1 MTKLYLEVGT
11 DLTKK
16 EELSINGLTNEV
28 DIITGVIENIED
40 GNIDSAIDD
49 LYQLKS
55 YKEASWD
62 KNNQNHEDNLKV
74 LITLTNRLRKKSL
87 KSFQKMKD

>member
-49 LYQLKS
+49 LNQLRS
-55 YKEASWD
+55 YKEAS
-62 KNNQNHEDNLKV
+62 
-74 LITLTNRLRKKSL
+74 
-87 KSFQKMKD
+87 

>member
-1 MTKLYLEVGT
+1 MTKLYLDIGT
-11 DLTKK
+11 DMTKK

-49 LYQLKS
+49 LNQLKS

-74 LITLTNRLRKKSL
+74 LIILTNRLRKKSL

>member
-1 MTKLYLEVGT
+1 MMTKLYLDIGT

-55 YKEASWD
+55 YKEAS
-62 KNNQNHEDNLKV
+62 
-74 LITLTNRLRKKSL
+74 
-87 KSFQKMKD
+87 

>member
-55 YKEASWD
+55 YKEAS
-62 KNNQNHEDNLKV
+62 
-74 LITLTNRLRKKSL
+74 
-87 KSFQKMKD
+87 

>member
-1 MTKLYLEVGT
+1 MTKLYLDIGT
-11 DLTKK
+11 DMTKK

-49 LYQLKS
+49 LNQLRS
-55 YKEASWD
+55 YKEAS
-62 KNNQNHEDNLKV
+62 
-74 LITLTNRLRKKSL
+74 
-87 KSFQKMKD
+87 

>member
-1 MTKLYLEVGT
+1 MTKLYLDIGT
-11 DLTKK
+11 DMTKK

-49 LYQLKS
+49 LYQLRS

-62 KNNQNHEDNLKV
+62 KNNQNPESSLK
-74 LITLTNRLRKKSL
+74 LSIILTNHLRKKNL
-87 KSFQKMKD
+87 KSFQKMKV

>member
-1 MTKLYLEVGT
+1 MMTKLYLDIGT

-16 EELSINGLTNEV
+16 EELYINGLTNEV

-49 LYQLKS
+49 LNQLKS
-55 YKEASWD
+55 YKEAS
-62 KNNQNHEDNLKV
+62 
-74 LITLTNRLRKKSL
+74 
-87 KSFQKMKD
+87 

>member
-49 LYQLKS
+49 LYQLRS
-55 YKEASWD
+55 YKEAS
-62 KNNQNHEDNLKV
+62 
-74 LITLTNRLRKKSL
+74 
-87 KSFQKMKD
+87 

>member
-1 MTKLYLEVGT
+1 MTKLYLDIGT
-11 DLTKK
+11 DMTKK

-55 YKEASWD
+55 YKEAS
-62 KNNQNHEDNLKV
+62 
-74 LITLTNRLRKKSL
+74 
-87 KSFQKMKD
+87 

>member
-49 LYQLKS
+49 LNQLKC

-62 KNNQNHEDNLKV
+62 KNNLNHEDNLKV
-74 LITLTNRLRKKSL
+74 LII
-87 KSFQKMKD
+87 

>member
-40 GNIDSAIDD
+40 GNIDTAIDD
-49 LYQLKS
+49 LNQLKS
-55 YKEASWD
+55 YKEAS
-62 KNNQNHEDNLKV
+62 
-74 LITLTNRLRKKSL
+74 
-87 KSFQKMKD
+87 

>member
-1 MTKLYLEVGT
+1 MMTKLYLEVGT

-49 LYQLKS
+49 LNQLRS
-55 YKEASWD
+55 YKEAS
-62 KNNQNHEDNLKV
+62 
-74 LITLTNRLRKKSL
+74 
-87 KSFQKMKD
+87 

>member
-1 MTKLYLEVGT
+1 MTKLYLDIGT
-11 DLTKK
+11 DMTKK

-49 LYQLKS
+49 LYQLRS

-62 KNNQNHEDNLKV
+62 KNN
-74 LITLTNRLRKKSL
+74 
-87 KSFQKMKD
+87 

>member
-40 GNIDSAIDD
+40 GNIDTAIDN
-49 LYQLKS
+49 LNQLKS
-55 YKEASWD
+55 YKEAS
-62 KNNQNHEDNLKV
+62 
-74 LITLTNRLRKKSL
+74 
-87 KSFQKMKD
+87 

>member
-1 MTKLYLEVGT
+1 MMTKLYLDIGT
-11 DLTKK
+11 DMTKK

-49 LYQLKS
+49 LNQLRS
-55 YKEASWD
+55 YKEAS
-62 KNNQNHEDNLKV
+62 
-74 LITLTNRLRKKSL
+74 
-87 KSFQKMKD
+87 

>member
-1 MTKLYLEVGT
+1 MTKLYLDIGT

-16 EELSINGLTNEV
+16 EKLYINGLTNEV

-49 LYQLKS
+49 LNQLRS
-55 YKEASWD
+55 YKEAS
-62 KNNQNHEDNLKV
+62 
-74 LITLTNRLRKKSL
+74 
-87 KSFQKMKD
+87 

>member
-1 MTKLYLEVGT
+1 MTKLYLDIGT

-55 YKEASWD
+55 YKEAS
-62 KNNQNHEDNLKV
+62 
-74 LITLTNRLRKKSL
+74 
-87 KSFQKMKD
+87 

>member
-1 MTKLYLEVGT
+1 MMTKLYLDIGT
-11 DLTKK
+11 DMTKK

-49 LYQLKS
+49 LYQLRS
-55 YKEASWD
+55 YKEAS
-62 KNNQNHEDNLKV
+62 
-74 LITLTNRLRKKSL
+74 
-87 KSFQKMKD
+87 

>member
-1 MTKLYLEVGT
+1 MKEDTKKSTNVIKGPWTLTETMKKRAANAST
-11 DLTKK
+11 DWAKK

-55 YKEASWD
+55 YKEAS
-62 KNNQNHEDNLKV
+62 
-74 LITLTNRLRKKSL
+74 
-87 KSFQKMKD
+87 

>member
-16 EELSINGLTNEV
+16 KELYINGLTNEV

-49 LYQLKS
+49 LNQLKS
-55 YKEASWD
+55 YKEAS
-62 KNNQNHEDNLKV
+62 
-74 LITLTNRLRKKSL
+74 
-87 KSFQKMKD
+87 

>member
-74 LITLTNRLRKKSL
+74 LIILTNRLRKKSL

>member
-1 MTKLYLEVGT
+1 MTKLYLDIGT
-11 DLTKK
+11 DMTKK

-49 LYQLKS
+49 LNQLKS
-55 YKEASWD
+55 YKEAS
-62 KNNQNHEDNLKV
+62 
-74 LITLTNRLRKKSL
+74 
-87 KSFQKMKD
+87 

>member
-49 LYQLKS
+49 LNQLKS
-55 YKEASWD
+55 YKEAS
-62 KNNQNHEDNLKV
+62 
-74 LITLTNRLRKKSL
+74 
-87 KSFQKMKD
+87 

>member
-1 MTKLYLEVGT
+1 MTKLYIEVGT

-16 EELSINGLTNEV
+16 EELTINGLTNEV

-49 LYQLKS
+49 LYQLRS

-62 KNNQNHEDNLKV
+62 KNNQNPEGSLK
-74 LITLTNRLRKKSL
+74 LSIILTNHLRKKNL
-87 KSFQKMKD
+87 KSFQKMKV

>member
-1 MTKLYLEVGT
+1 MTKLYLDIGT
-11 DLTKK
+11 DMTKK

-49 LYQLKS
+49 LYQLRS
-55 YKEASWD
+55 YKEAS
-62 KNNQNHEDNLKV
+62 
-74 LITLTNRLRKKSL
+74 
-87 KSFQKMKD
+87 